1 MTTSAACPVSR
12 VPRSMTDGI
21 LRAIAEKNNSLSP
34 SVLMSDLNNM
44 LKPRMEAQMNVTMVI
59 GLIKAETKT
68 LQLANAGH
76 HAHPPLL
83 RNGTV
88 ELLLAKGMPLGMMVG
103 IEFRQV
109 EFSLQSG
116 DVLVFMTDGI
126 IEAKDGAGTEYQDTG
141 RLKQVL
147 GSFTAETEAEA
158 MVSALINDAT
168 TFGADMI
175 SEEEDD
181 ITVVVVKV
189 L

>member
-1 MTTSAACPVSR
+1 
-12 VPRSMTDGI
+12 
-21 LRAIAEKNNSLSP
+21 
-34 SVLMSDLNNM
+34 
-44 LKPRMEAQMNVTMVI
+44 
-59 GLIKAETKT
+59 
-68 LQLANAGH
+68 
-76 HAHPPLL
+76 
-83 RNGTV
+83 
-88 ELLLAKGMPLGMMVG
+88 
-103 IEFRQV
+103 
-109 EFSLQSG
+109 
-116 DVLVFMTDGI
+116 MTDGI
-126 IEAKDGAGTEYQDTG
+126 IEAKDNSGTEYQDIG